1 LSKMTDAYNGA
12 EIENDED
19 ALEIKITDQA
29 TLETTTSFI
38 LKETRDQLIEADPD
52 LESVF
57 IHD

>member
-1 LSKMTDAYNGA
+1 MTDAYNGA

-29 TLETTTSFI
+29 TLETTTSYI